1 MYYFNFLGKQLPL
14 FLVTITSISF
24 VKYYTYMKN
33 ILLLILFFCFF
44 TSTVLAQFPMGGGG
58 FGGGSSRKSE
68 QSNIPGTAQAAS
80 KGSAKITGYVVDSS
94 VSKAVEYGSI
104 ALSTKKDNKIVDGAI
119 CDDKGKFSLTRIAVG
134 EYVLSISF
142 MGYQTKKMDVNIV
155 NKNDE
160 IDLGVI
166 KMSQSTQT
174 LAEVTVEGQR
184 SLIEDKVDR
193 MVYNAEKDITN
204 KGGDG
209 ADVLR
214 KVPSL
219 TVDLDGNVS
228 LRGSSNVRVL
238 INNKPS
244 TIIASSVAD
253 ALKQI
258 PADMIKSVEVITSPS
273 AKYDAEGS
281 SGIINIITKKNTLQG
296 LTLNLDT
303 SVGIRGGNLSLN
315 GNYRKGTMGFSLG
328 GFGRANY
335 NVNGRFENTQI
346 TTLADG
352 TRNTNVQ
359 SAETRNNGLFGNY
372 QFGWDWDINKINSIT
387 ASVKLGARNQSNY
400 QDGLITQ
407 IYRGLLPNATL
418 LNTSTRD
425 VESIDN
431 SNNIDAN
438 IDYTHT
444 YKKPQQELTISGQFS
459 RNNRVNDFTNRILG
473 LPDGTNFITNTNP
486 SSNQETTLQLDYQT
500 PIGKIQMVEFGGKGI
515 FRQVNSN
522 FRQVGNNGSL
532 DYDQNIAASYFSY
545 TLTTK
550 KKYSLKVGGRY
561 EFTNINAVQV
571 SEANGTQNIDIADYG
586 TFVPSINISKS
597 IKGGTTVKLAYNR
610 RIQRPSLQFLNPNR
624 NASNPSNVTEGNP
637 ALAPEFTN
645 NYEFT
650 VNTFFKNVFLTTA
663 FFMRNTTGGIE
674 SVRTSTVDAQN
685 RPIILTNYLN
695 IGNQDAYGTN
705 IFLNVTSGKLQL
717 GGGTDLYYTVLKNNN
732 PNPLFNASNE
742 GWVASG
748 RIFGSYNLSK
758 GWGIQT
764 FAFYR
769 GNQVQLQGNQG
780 GFGIYSL
787 GVKKDFV
794 NKKGSIGFGAENF
807 FTPNG
812 FVIKSNIDSPTI
824 TQNSV
829 TTLRNM
835 NFKVTFSY
843 RIGKISFTDGRK
855 KKKSVNNDDM
865 KDGDGGGGGQPAAPA
880 APAGGGGRPR

>member
-1 MYYFNFLGKQLPL
+1 
-14 FLVTITSISF
+14 
-24 VKYYTYMKN
+24 MKN
-33 ILLLILFFCFF
+33 ILLFSVIFSFF
-44 TSTVLAQFPMGGGG
+44 TTTISAQFPMGGGG
-58 FGGGSSRKSE
+58 FGGGSRKGE
-68 QSNIPGTAQAAS
+68 QSAIPGTAQAAP
-80 KGSAKITGYVVDSS
+80 KGSAKISGYVIDST
-94 VSKAVEYGSI
+94 VSKAVEFASI

-119 CDDKGKFSLTRIAVG
+119 CDDKGKFALTRVAVG
-134 EYVLSISF
+134 EYTLSVSF
-142 MGYQTKKMDVNIV
+142 MGYQSKKIEVNIV

-166 KMSQSTQT
+166 KMNQSTQT

-209 ADVLR
+209 TDVLR

-228 LRGSSNVRVL
+228 LRGSQNVKVL

-244 TIIASSVAD
+244 TILASSIAD

-281 SGIINIITKKNTLQG
+281 AGIINIITKKNNLQG
-296 LTLNLDT
+296 LSLNFDS

-315 GNYRKGTMGFSLG
+315 GSYRMGNMGFSLG

-335 NVNGRFENTQI
+335 NVNGRFDNTQI
-346 TTLADG
+346 TNGTDG
-352 TRNTNVQ
+352 TRTTTVQ
-359 SAETRNNGLFGNY
+359 GAETRNSGLFGNY
-372 QFGWDWDINKINSIT
+372 QLGWDWDINKSNSVS
-387 ASVKLGARNQSNY
+387 ASVRIGARNQTNY
-400 QDGLITQ
+400 QDGLLSQ
-407 IYRGLLPNATL
+407 IYRNNF
-418 LNTSTRD
+418 LNSSSTRN

-431 SNNIDAN
+431 SNNVDAN
-438 IDYTHT
+438 VDYTHT
-444 YKKPQQELTISGQFS
+444 FAKPQQEFSISGQFS
-459 RNNRVNDFTNRILG
+459 RNNRNSEFTNLILNLSDSLVAKGLNRIS
-473 LPDGTNFITNTNP
+473 NNNP
-486 SSNQETTLQLDYQT
+486 SYNQEATLQIDYQT
-500 PIGKIQMVEFGGKGI
+500 PIGKTQMIEFGGKDI
-515 FRQVNSN
+515 YRQVNSV
-522 FRQVGNNGSL
+522 FRQIGNNGAL
-532 DYDQNIAASYFSY
+532 DYNQNITAGYFSY

-550 KKYSLKVGGRY
+550 KKYSIKAGGRY
-561 EFTNINAVQV
+561 EYTTIDAKQTAESGTINGI
-571 SEANGTQNIDIADYG
+571 SIPSYG

-597 IKGGTTVKLAYNR
+597 LKGGTTLKLAYNR

-637 ALAPEFTN
+637 LLAPEFTN

-650 VNTFFKNVFLTTA
+650 VNTFFKNTFLTTA
-663 FFMRNTTGGIE
+663 LFVRNTTGGIQ

-695 IGNQDAYGTN
+695 IGNEDAYGMNLFGNVN
-705 IFLNVTSGKLQL
+705 ISNKLQL
-717 GGGTDLYYTVLKNNN
+717 GGGTDVYYTILKNNN
-732 PNPLFNASNE
+732 PNPLYNASNE
-742 GWVASG
+742 GWVASF
-748 RIFGSYNLSK
+748 RLFGSYNFSK
-758 GWGIQT
+758 GWGLQT

-787 GVKKDFV
+787 GVKKDFM
-794 NKKGSIGFGAENF
+794 NKKGSIGLGAENF

-812 FVIKSNIDSPTI
+812 FTIKSNVDSPTI
-824 TQNSV
+824 SQNSV

-835 NFKVTFSY
+835 NFKLTFSY
-843 RIGKISFTDGRK
+843 KIGKITFTDSKK
-855 KKKSVNNDDM
+855 KKKSVNNDDL
-865 KDGDGGGGGQPAAPA
+865 KDGGGDNGGGQQAVPAA
-880 APAGGGGRPR
+880 APAGGGGRPPR

>member
-1 MYYFNFLGKQLPL
+1 
-14 FLVTITSISF
+14 
-24 VKYYTYMKN
+24 MKN
-33 ILLLILFFCFF
+33 VLLSLTISCLLAH
-44 TSTVLAQFPMGGGG
+44 TISAQFPMGGGG
-58 FGGGSSRKSE
+58 FGGSGSRKGE
-68 QSNIPGTAQAAS
+68 QSAIPGTAQANP

-94 VSKAVEYGSI
+94 VSKSVEYASV
-104 ALSTKKDNKIVDGAI
+104 ALSTKKDNKIIDGAV
-119 CDDKGKFSLTRIAVG
+119 CDDKGKFSLSRVAVG
-134 EYVLSISF
+134 EYILSVSF
-142 MGYQTKKMDVNIV
+142 MGYQTKKMEVNIV

-166 KMSQSTQT
+166 KMNQSTQT
-174 LAEVTVEGQR
+174 LSEVTVEGQR

-244 TIIASSVAD
+244 TIIASSVSD

-296 LTLNLDT
+296 LTLNMDT

-315 GNYRKGTMGFSLG
+315 GNYRKGKMGFSLG
-328 GFGRANY
+328 GFGRATY
-335 NVNGRFENTQI
+335 NVNGRFDNVQI

-352 TRNTNVQ
+352 TKSTNVQ
-359 SAETRNNGLFGNY
+359 GAETRNSGLFGNY
-372 QFGWDWDINKINSIT
+372 QFGWDWDIDKSNSIT
-387 ASVKLGARNQSNY
+387 ASVKLGARNQYNH
-400 QDGLITQ
+400 QDGLLTN
-407 IYRGLLPNATL
+407 IYRGSSQNAPL
-418 LNTSTRD
+418 FNTSTRD

-431 SNNIDAN
+431 SNNVDAN

-444 YKKPQQELTISGQFS
+444 FKKPQQELSISGQFS

-473 LPDGTNFITNTNP
+473 LPEGSNLITNTNP

-500 PIGKIQMVEFGGKGI
+500 PIGKTQIIEFGGKGI
-515 FRQVNSN
+515 LRKVNSVFRQLGNS
-522 FRQVGNNGSL
+522 GSL
-532 DYDQNIAASYFSY
+532 DYNQNIAASYFSY

-561 EFTNINAVQV
+561 EYTNINATQI
-571 SEANGTQNIDIADYG
+571 SESNGIQNINIPNYG

-597 IKGGTTVKLAYNR
+597 LKGGTTLKLGYNR

-637 ALAPEFTN
+637 ALSPEFTN

-650 VNTFFKNVFLTTA
+650 LNTFFKNVFLTTA
-663 FFMRNTTGGIE
+663 LFVRNTTGGIE
-674 SVRTSTVDAQN
+674 SVRTTIGTQE
-685 RPIILTNYLN
+685 RPIILTEYQN

-705 IFLNVTSGKLQL
+705 IFLNVTSGKLQI
-717 GGGTDLYYTVLKNNN
+717 GGGTDLYYTFLKNNN
-732 PNPLFNASNE
+732 PNPLFNASNQ
-742 GWVASG
+742 GWVVSG
-748 RIFGSYNLSK
+748 RVFGSYNIAK
-758 GWGIQT
+758 GWGLQT

-812 FVIKSNIDSPTI
+812 FVVKSNVDSPTI
-824 TQNSV
+824 MQNSV

-843 RIGKISFTDGRK
+843 RIGKISFTDTKK

-865 KDGDGGGGGQPAAPA
+865 KDGGDGGGGQPAAPA
-880 APAGGGGRPR
+880 APAGGGRPRQ

>member
-1 MYYFNFLGKQLPL
+1 
-14 FLVTITSISF
+14 
-24 VKYYTYMKN
+24 MKN
-33 ILLLILFFCFF
+33 ILLFSVIFSFF
-44 TSTVLAQFPMGGGG
+44 TTTTSAQFPMGGGG
-58 FGGGSSRKSE
+58 FGGGSRRGE
-68 QSNIPGTAQAAS
+68 QSAIPGTAQAAP
-80 KGSAKITGYVVDSS
+80 KGSAKISGYVIDST
-94 VSKAVEYGSI
+94 VSKAVEFASI

-119 CDDKGKFSLTRIAVG
+119 CDDKGKFALTRIAGG
-134 EYVLSISF
+134 EYILSVSF
-142 MGYQTKKMDVNIV
+142 MGYQSKKIEVNIV

-166 KMSQSTQT
+166 KMNQSTQT

-209 ADVLR
+209 TDVLR

-228 LRGSSNVRVL
+228 LRGSQNVKVL

-244 TIIASSVAD
+244 TILASSIAD

-281 SGIINIITKKNTLQG
+281 AGIINIITKKNNLQG
-296 LTLNLDT
+296 LSLNFDS

-315 GNYRKGTMGFSLG
+315 GSYRMGNMGFSLG

-335 NVNGRFENTQI
+335 NVNGRFDNTQI
-346 TTLADG
+346 TNGTDG
-352 TRNTNVQ
+352 TRTTTVQ
-359 SAETRNNGLFGNY
+359 GAETRNSGLFGNY
-372 QFGWDWDINKINSIT
+372 QLGWDWDINKSNSVS
-387 ASVKLGARNQSNY
+387 ASVRIGARNQTNY
-400 QDGLITQ
+400 QDGLLSQ
-407 IYRGLLPNATL
+407 IYRNNF
-418 LNTSTRD
+418 LNSSSTRN

-431 SNNIDAN
+431 SNNVDAN
-438 IDYTHT
+438 VDYTHT
-444 YKKPQQELTISGQFS
+444 FAKPQQEFSISGQFS
-459 RNNRVNDFTNRILG
+459 RNNRNSEFTNLILN
-473 LPDGTNFITNTNP
+473 LPDSLVARGLNRISNNNP
-486 SSNQETTLQLDYQT
+486 SYNQEATLQIDYQT
-500 PIGKIQMVEFGGKGI
+500 PIGKTQMIEFGGKDI
-515 FRQVNSN
+515 YRQVNSV
-522 FRQVGNNGSL
+522 FRQIGNNGAL
-532 DYDQNIAASYFSY
+532 DYNQNITAGYFSY

-550 KKYSLKVGGRY
+550 KKYSIKAGGRY
-561 EFTNINAVQV
+561 EYTTIDAKQTAESGAINGI
-571 SEANGTQNIDIADYG
+571 SIPSYG

-597 IKGGTTVKLAYNR
+597 LKGGTTLKLAYNR

-637 ALAPEFTN
+637 LLAPEFTN

-650 VNTFFKNVFLTTA
+650 VNTFFKNTFLTTA
-663 FFMRNTTGGIE
+663 LFMRNTTGGIQ

-695 IGNQDAYGTN
+695 IGNEDAYGMNLFGNVN
-705 IFLNVTSGKLQL
+705 ISNKLQL
-717 GGGTDLYYTVLKNNN
+717 GGGTDVYYTILKNNN
-732 PNPLFNASNE
+732 PNPLYNASNE
-742 GWVASG
+742 GWVASF
-748 RIFGSYNLSK
+748 RLFGSYNFSK
-758 GWGIQT
+758 GWGLQT

-787 GVKKDFV
+787 GVKKDFM
-794 NKKGSIGFGAENF
+794 NKKGSIGLGAENY

-812 FVIKSNIDSPTI
+812 FTIKSNVDSPTI
-824 TQNSV
+824 SQNSV

-835 NFKVTFSY
+835 NFKLTFSY
-843 RIGKISFTDGRK
+843 KIGKITFTDGKK
-855 KKKSVNNDDM
+855 KKKSVNNDDL
-865 KDGDGGGGGQPAAPA
+865 KDGGGDNGGSQQAAPAA
-880 APAGGGGRPR
+880 APAGGGGRPPR

>member
-1 MYYFNFLGKQLPL
+1 
-14 FLVTITSISF
+14 
-24 VKYYTYMKN
+24 MKN
-33 ILLLILFFCFF
+33 ILLFSVIFSFF
-44 TSTVLAQFPMGGGG
+44 TTTISAQFPMGGGG
-58 FGGGSSRKSE
+58 FGGGSRKGE
-68 QSNIPGTAQAAS
+68 QSAIPGTAQAAP
-80 KGSAKITGYVVDSS
+80 KGSAKISGYVIDST
-94 VSKAVEYGSI
+94 VSKAVEFASI

-119 CDDKGKFSLTRIAVG
+119 CDDKGKFALTRVAVG
-134 EYVLSISF
+134 EYTLSVSF
-142 MGYQTKKMDVNIV
+142 MGYQSKKIEVNIV

-166 KMSQSTQT
+166 KMNQSTQT

-209 ADVLR
+209 TDVLR

-228 LRGSSNVRVL
+228 LRGSQNVKVL

-244 TIIASSVAD
+244 TILASSIAD

-281 SGIINIITKKNTLQG
+281 AGIINIITKKNNLQG
-296 LTLNLDT
+296 LSLNFDS

-315 GNYRKGTMGFSLG
+315 GSYRMGNMGFSLG

-335 NVNGRFENTQI
+335 NVNGRFDNTQI
-346 TTLADG
+346 TNGTDG
-352 TRNTNVQ
+352 TRTTTVQ
-359 SAETRNNGLFGNY
+359 GAETRNSGLFGNY
-372 QFGWDWDINKINSIT
+372 QLGWDWDINKSNSVS
-387 ASVKLGARNQSNY
+387 ASVRIGARNQTNY
-400 QDGLITQ
+400 QDGLLSQ
-407 IYRGLLPNATL
+407 IYRNNF
-418 LNTSTRD
+418 LNSSSTRN

-431 SNNIDAN
+431 SNNVDAN
-438 IDYTHT
+438 VDYTHT
-444 YKKPQQELTISGQFS
+444 FAKPQQEFSISGQFS
-459 RNNRVNDFTNRILG
+459 RNNRNSEFTNLILN
-473 LPDGTNFITNTNP
+473 LPDSLVARGLNRISNNNP
-486 SSNQETTLQLDYQT
+486 SYNQEATLQIDYQT
-500 PIGKIQMVEFGGKGI
+500 PIGKTQMIEFGGKDI
-515 FRQVNSN
+515 YRQVNSV
-522 FRQVGNNGSL
+522 FRQIGNNGAL
-532 DYDQNIAASYFSY
+532 DYNQNITAGYFSY

-550 KKYSLKVGGRY
+550 KKYSIKAGGRY
-561 EFTNINAVQV
+561 EYTTIDAKQTAESGTINGI
-571 SEANGTQNIDIADYG
+571 SIPSYG

-597 IKGGTTVKLAYNR
+597 LKGGTTLKLAYNR

-637 ALAPEFTN
+637 LLAPEFTN

-650 VNTFFKNVFLTTA
+650 VNTFFKNTFLTTA
-663 FFMRNTTGGIE
+663 LFVRNTTGGIQ

-695 IGNQDAYGTN
+695 IGNEDAYGMNLFGNVN
-705 IFLNVTSGKLQL
+705 ISNKLQL
-717 GGGTDLYYTVLKNNN
+717 GGGTDVYYTILKNNN
-732 PNPLFNASNE
+732 PNPLYNASNE
-742 GWVASG
+742 GWVASF
-748 RIFGSYNLSK
+748 RLFGSYNFSK
-758 GWGIQT
+758 GWGLQT

-787 GVKKDFV
+787 GVKKDFM
-794 NKKGSIGFGAENF
+794 NKKGSIGLGAENF

-812 FVIKSNIDSPTI
+812 FTIKSNVDSPTI
-824 TQNSV
+824 SQNSV

-835 NFKVTFSY
+835 NFKLTFSY
-843 RIGKISFTDGRK
+843 KIGKITFTDSKK
-855 KKKSVNNDDM
+855 KKKSVNNDDL
-865 KDGDGGGGGQPAAPA
+865 KDGGGDNGGGQQAVPAA
-880 APAGGGGRPR
+880 APAGGGGRPPR

>member
-1 MYYFNFLGKQLPL
+1 
-14 FLVTITSISF
+14 
-24 VKYYTYMKN
+24 MKN
-33 ILLLILFFCFF
+33 LLFFSAFLCLFS
-44 TSTVLAQFPMGGGG
+44 STVSAQFPMGGGG
-58 FGGGSSRKSE
+58 FGGGSRRGD
-68 QSNIPGTAQAAS
+68 QAAIPGTAQATP
-80 KGSAKITGYVVDSS
+80 KGSAKISGYVIDST
-94 VSKAVEYGSI
+94 VSKAVEYASI
-104 ALSTKKDNKIVDGAI
+104 ALSTKKDNKIVDGTI
-119 CDDKGKFSLTRIAVG
+119 CDDKGKFSLARVAVG
-134 EYVLSISF
+134 EYILSVSF
-142 MGYQTKKMDVNIV
+142 MGYQSKKIEVSIV

-166 KMSQSTQT
+166 KMNQSSQT

-209 ADVLR
+209 TDVLR

-228 LRGSSNVRVL
+228 LRGSQNVKVL

-244 TIIASSVAD
+244 TILASSISD

-281 SGIINIITKKNTLQG
+281 AGIINIITKKNNLQG
-296 LTLNLDT
+296 LSLNLDS

-315 GNYRKGTMGFSLG
+315 GSYRMGNMGFSLG

-335 NVNGRFENTQI
+335 NVNGRFDNTQI
-346 TTLADG
+346 TTGTDG
-352 TRNTNVQ
+352 TKTTNVQ
-359 SAETRNNGLFGNY
+359 GAETRNNGLFGNY
-372 QFGWDWDINKINSIT
+372 QLGWDWDINKTNSIS
-387 ASVKLGARNQSNY
+387 ASVRLGARNQSNF
-400 QDGLITQ
+400 QDVLLTQ
-407 IYRGLLPNATL
+407 IFRNNL
-418 LNTSTRD
+418 LNNSNTRN

-431 SNNIDAN
+431 SNNVDAN
-438 IDYTHT
+438 IDYTHIF
-444 YKKPQQELTISGQFS
+444 KKPQQELSISGQFS
-459 RNNRVNDFTNRILG
+459 RNNRNSEFTNNILN
-473 LPDGTNFITNTNP
+473 LPDSLVARGLNRITNVNP
-486 SSNQETTLQLDYQT
+486 SYNQEATLQIDYQT
-500 PIGKIQMVEFGGKGI
+500 PIGKTQMIEFGGKDI
-515 FRQVNSN
+515 YRTVNSV
-522 FRQVGNNGSL
+522 FKQIGNNGAL
-532 DYDQNIAASYFSY
+532 DYNQNILASYFSY

-550 KKYSLKVGGRY
+550 KKYSIKAGGRY
-561 EFTNINAVQV
+561 EYTTIDAKQTAESGAV
-571 SEANGTQNIDIADYG
+571 NGISIPSYG

-597 IKGGTTVKLAYNR
+597 LKGGTTLKVAYNR

-637 ALAPEFTN
+637 LLSPEFTN

-650 VNTFFKNVFLTTA
+650 VNTFFKNTFLTTA
-663 FFMRNTTGGIE
+663 LFMRNTTGGIQ

-695 IGNQDAYGTN
+695 IGNEDAYGMNLFGNVN
-705 IFLNVTSGKLQL
+705 ISNKLQL
-717 GGGTDLYYTVLKNNN
+717 GGGTDIYYTILKNNN
-732 PNPLFNASNE
+732 PNPLYNASNE
-742 GWVASG
+742 GWVASF
-748 RIFGSYNLSK
+748 RLFGSYNFSK
-758 GWGIQT
+758 GWGLQT

-787 GVKKDFV
+787 GVKKDFM
-794 NKKGSIGFGAENF
+794 NKKGSIGLGAENF

-812 FVIKSNIDSPTI
+812 FTIKSNIESPTI
-824 TQNSV
+824 SQNST

-835 NFKVTFSY
+835 NFKLTFSY
-843 RIGKISFTDGRK
+843 KIGKITFTDGKK
-855 KKKSVNNDDM
+855 KKKSVNNDDL
-865 KDGDGGGGGQPAAPA
+865 KDGGGDNGGQQATPAA
-880 APAGGGGRPR
+880 APTGGGGRPR

>member
-1 MYYFNFLGKQLPL
+1 
-14 FLVTITSISF
+14 
-24 VKYYTYMKN
+24 MKN
-33 ILLLILFFCFF
+33 ILLFLAIFCLFA
-44 TSTVLAQFPMGGGG
+44 TSVSAQFPMGGGG
-58 FGGGSSRKSE
+58 FGGGGSRRSE
-68 QSNIPGTAQAAS
+68 QTNIPGTAQAVP

-94 VSKAVEYGSI
+94 VSKAVEYASI
-104 ALSTKKDNKIVDGAI
+104 ALSTKKDNKIIDGAI
-119 CDDKGKFSLTRIAVG
+119 CDDKGKFSLTKVATG
-134 EYVLSISF
+134 EYILSVSF

-166 KMSQSTQT
+166 KMNQSSQT
-174 LAEVTVEGQR
+174 LAEVTVDGQR

-193 MVYNAEKDITN
+193 IVYNAEKDITN

-244 TIIASSVAD
+244 TIIASNVAD

-296 LTLNLDT
+296 LTLNMDT

-328 GFGRANY
+328 GFGRATY
-335 NVNGRFENTQI
+335 NVNGRFDNTQI
-346 TTLADG
+346 TTLSDG

-359 SAETRNNGLFGNY
+359 GAETRNSGLFGNY
-372 QFGWDWDINKINSIT
+372 QFGWDWDIDKSNSIT
-387 ASVKLGARNQSNY
+387 ASVKLGARNQYNY
-400 QDGLITQ
+400 QDGLLTQ
-407 IYRGLLPNATL
+407 IYRGSLSNTPPIS
-418 LNTSTRD
+418 TSTRD

-431 SNNIDAN
+431 SNNVDAN

-444 YKKPQQELTISGQFS
+444 FKKPQQEFSISGQFS

-473 LPDGTNFITNTNP
+473 LPEGSNLITNTNP

-500 PIGKIQMVEFGGKGI
+500 PIGTTQMIEFGGKGI
-515 FRQVNSN
+515 FRKVNSV
-522 FRQVGNNGSL
+522 FRQLGNSGSL

-561 EFTNINAVQV
+561 EFTNIDATQV
-571 SEANGTQNIDIADYG
+571 SEGKGTQNIDIVDYG
-586 TFVPSINISKS
+586 TFVPSINLSKS
-597 IKGGTTVKLAYNR
+597 LKGGTTLKLGYNR

-637 ALAPEFTN
+637 ALSPEFTN

-705 IFLNVTSGKLQL
+705 IFLNVTSGKLQI

-742 GWVASG
+742 GWVMSA
-748 RIFGSYNLSK
+748 RVFGSYNIAK
-758 GWGIQT
+758 GWGLQT

-769 GNQVQLQGNQG
+769 GNQVQLQGDQG

-824 TQNSV
+824 AQNSV

-843 RIGKISFTDGRK
+843 RIGKISFTDTKK

-865 KDGDGGGGGQPAAPA
+865 KDGGDGGGGQPAAPT
-880 APAGGGGRPR
+880 APAGGGGRPRQ

>member
-1 MYYFNFLGKQLPL
+1 
-14 FLVTITSISF
+14 
-24 VKYYTYMKN
+24 MKN
-33 ILLLILFFCFF
+33 ILLFITFICFF
-44 TSTVLAQFPMGGGG
+44 TDTTLAQFPMGGGG
-58 FGGGSSRKSE
+58 FGGGGSRKSE

-80 KGSAKITGYVVDSS
+80 KGSAKITGYVIDSS
-94 VSKAVEYGSI
+94 GSKAVEYASI

-119 CDDKGKFSLTRIAVG
+119 CDDKGKFSLTRVAPG
-134 EYVLSISF
+134 EYILAVSF
-142 MGYQTKKMDVNIV
+142 MGYKSKKMEVNIV

-209 ADVLR
+209 TDVLR

-244 TIIASSVAD
+244 TILASSIAD

-281 SGIINIITKKNTLQG
+281 AGIINIITKKNNLQG
-296 LTLNLDT
+296 LSLNFDS

-315 GNYRKGTMGFSLG
+315 GSYRMGNMGFSLG

-335 NVNGRFENTQI
+335 NVNGRFDNTQI
-346 TTLADG
+346 TTGLDG
-352 TRNTNVQ
+352 IKTTTVQ
-359 SAETRNNGLFGNY
+359 GAETRNSGLFGNY
-372 QFGWDWDINKINSIT
+372 QLGWDWDINKTNSIS
-387 ASVKLGARNQSNY
+387 ASVRIGARNQYNY
-400 QDGLITQ
+400 QDALLTQ
-407 IYRGLLPNATL
+407 IIRNNFINST
-418 LNTSTRD
+418 NTRN
-425 VESIDN
+425 VETIDN
-431 SNNIDAN
+431 SNNVDAN

-444 YKKPQQELTISGQFS
+444 FKKPQQEFSVSGQFS
-459 RNNRVNDFTNRILG
+459 RNNRNNEFTNTILN
-473 LPDGTNFITNTNP
+473 LPDSLVNRGLNIIRNNNP
-486 SSNQETTLQLDYQT
+486 SYNEEATLQIDYQT
-500 PIGKIQMVEFGGKGI
+500 PIGKTQIIEFGGKDI
-515 FRQVNSN
+515 YRKVNSVFRQIGSN
-522 FRQVGNNGSL
+522 GAL
-532 DYDQNIAASYFSY
+532 DYNQNISAGYFSY
-545 TLTTK
+545 TLSTK
-550 KKYSLKVGGRY
+550 KKYTLKAGGRY
-561 EFTNINAVQV
+561 EYTTIDALQTAENGSTNGITIP
-571 SEANGTQNIDIADYG
+571 SYG
-586 TFVPSINISKS
+586 TFVPSINLSKNL
-597 IKGGTTVKLAYNR
+597 KGGTTLKLAYNR

-663 FFMRNTTGGIE
+663 LFMRNTTGGIQ

-695 IGNQDAYGTN
+695 IGNEDAYGMN
-705 IFLNVTSGKLQL
+705 IFGNVNISKLQL
-717 GGGTDLYYTVLKNNN
+717 GGGADVYYAVLKNNN
-732 PNPLFNASNE
+732 PNPLYNASNE
-742 GWVASG
+742 GVVASF
-748 RIFGSYNLSK
+748 RLFGSYNFTK
-758 GWGIQT
+758 GWGLQT

-769 GNQVQLQGNQG
+769 GNQVQLQGDQG

-787 GVKKDFV
+787 GVKKDFM
-794 NKKGSIGFGAENF
+794 NKKGSIGLGAENF

-812 FVIKSNIDSPTI
+812 FTIKSNVDSPTI
-824 TQNSV
+824 NQNSI

-835 NFKVTFSY
+835 NFKLTFSY
-843 RIGKISFTDGRK
+843 KIGKITFTDARK
-855 KKKSVNNDDM
+855 KKKSVNNDDL
-865 KDGDGGGGGQPAAPA
+865 KDGGGDGGGQQQQPA

>member
-1 MYYFNFLGKQLPL
+1 
-14 FLVTITSISF
+14 
-24 VKYYTYMKN
+24 MKK
-33 ILLLILFFCFF
+33 ILLILIIFSLF
-44 TSTVLAQFPMGGGG
+44 STDISAQFGMGGGG
-58 FGGGSSRKSE
+58 GGFPGMGGGTRKDRE
-68 QSNIPGTAQAAS
+68 QTAIPGTAQAQP
-80 KGSAKITGYVVDSS
+80 KGSGKISGYVVDSS
-94 VSKAVEYGSI
+94 VSKAVEYASV
-104 ALSTKKDNKIVDGAI
+104 ALMVKATKKPVDGAI
-119 CDDKGKFSLTRIAVG
+119 CDDKGKFSITRVATG
-134 EYVLSISF
+134 EYILSISF
-142 MGYQTKKMDVNIV
+142 MGYQTKKVDVNIV

-166 KMSQSTQT
+166 KLNLSSQN

-193 MVYNAEKDITN
+193 MVYNAEKDASN

-219 TVDLDGNVS
+219 SVDLDGNVS
-228 LRGSSNVRVL
+228 LRGNSNVKVL

-244 TIIASSVAD
+244 TIIASNVAD

-281 SGIINIITKKNTLQG
+281 TGIINIITKKNTLQG

-303 SVGIRGGNLSLN
+303 SVGVRGGNLSLN
-315 GNYRKGTMGFSLG
+315 GNYRKGTMGFSVG

-335 NVNGRFENTQI
+335 NINGRFDNTQI
-346 TTLADG
+346 TSGLDG
-352 TRNTNVQ
+352 TKTTNVQ
-359 SAETRNNGLFGNY
+359 GAETRNSGLFGNY
-372 QFGWDWDINKINSIT
+372 QFGWDWDIDKSNSLT
-387 ASVKLGARNQSNY
+387 ASLKFGARNQYNY
-400 QDGLITQ
+400 QDALLTE
-407 IYRGLLPNATL
+407 IYKGTLSTPLLSS
-418 LNTSTRD
+418 STRD
-425 VESIDN
+425 VESVDN
-431 SNNIDAN
+431 SNNVDAN

-459 RNNRVNDFTNRILG
+459 RNNRVNDFTNKIYG
-473 LPDGTNFITNTNP
+473 LPVGSNIISNTNP
-486 SSNQETTLQLDYQT
+486 SSNQESTLQLDYQT
-500 PIGKIQMVEFGGKGI
+500 PIGKTQMIEFGGKGI
-515 FRQVNSN
+515 FRKVNSV
-522 FRQVGNNGSL
+522 FRQIGSNGSL

-561 EFTNINAVQV
+561 EYTNIDALQTD
-571 SEANGTQNIDIADYG
+571 ENGLTKNIDIADYG
-586 TFVPSINISKS
+586 TFVPSINLSKG
-597 IKGGTTVKLAYNR
+597 IKGGTTLKLAYNR

-637 ALAPEFTN
+637 TLSPEFTN

-650 VNTFFKNVFLTTA
+650 VNTFFKNVFLTSA
-663 FFMRNTTGGIE
+663 LFMRNTTGGIE
-674 SVRTSTVDAQN
+674 SVRTNTNDAQGK
-685 RPIILTNYLN
+685 PIILTNYLN
-695 IGNQDAYGTN
+695 IGNQDAYGMN
-705 IFLNVTSGKLQL
+705 LFVNVTAGKLQI
-717 GGGTDLYYTVLKNNN
+717 GGGTDVFYSVLKNNN
-732 PNPLFNASNE
+732 SNPLYNASNE
-742 GWVASG
+742 GWVASF
-748 RIFGSYNLSK
+748 RMFGNYNMGK
-758 GWGIQT
+758 GWGLQA
-764 FAFYR
+764 FSFYR
-769 GNQVQLQGNQG
+769 GNQVQLQGSQG

-787 GVKKDFV
+787 GVKRDFL

-812 FVIKSNIDSPTI
+812 FVIKSNVDSPTI
-824 TQNSV
+824 SQNSV

-843 RIGKISFTDGRK
+843 RLGKISFVDAKK

-865 KDGDGGGGGQPAAPA
+865 KEPEGGGGQQAAPA
-880 APAGGGGRPR
+880 APAGGRPR

>member
-1 MYYFNFLGKQLPL
+1 
-14 FLVTITSISF
+14 
-24 VKYYTYMKN
+24 MKN
-33 ILLLILFFCFF
+33 ILLFLATFGLFA
-44 TSTVLAQFPMGGGG
+44 STVSAQFPMGGGG
-58 FGGGSSRKSE
+58 FGGGGGSRRGE
-68 QSNIPGTAQAAS
+68 QTAIPGTAQAAS
-80 KGSAKITGYVVDSS
+80 KGSAKITGYVIDSS
-94 VSKAVEYGSI
+94 VSKAVEYASI

-119 CDDKGKFSLTRIAVG
+119 CDDKGKFSLTRLATGDYI
-134 EYVLSISF
+134 LSISF
-142 MGYQTKKMDVNIV
+142 MGYQTKKMEVSIV

-166 KMSQSTQT
+166 KMNQSTQT

-244 TIIASSVAD
+244 TIIASNVAD

-335 NVNGRFENTQI
+335 NINGRFDNTQI
-346 TTLADG
+346 TTGLDG
-352 TRNTNVQ
+352 TKTTNVQ
-359 SAETRNNGLFGNY
+359 GAETRNSGLFGNY
-372 QFGWDWDINKINSIT
+372 QFGWDWDIDKSNSVT
-387 ASVKLGARNQSNY
+387 ASVKLGARNQYNY
-400 QDGLITQ
+400 QDALKTE
-407 IYRGLLPNATL
+407 IYKGLLQNPSSL

-431 SNNIDAN
+431 SNNVDAN

-444 YKKPQQELTISGQFS
+444 YKKPQQELSISGQFS
-459 RNNRVNDFTNRILG
+459 RNNRVNDFTNRIYG
-473 LPDGTNFITNTNP
+473 LPEGSNTITNTNP
-486 SSNQETTLQLDYQT
+486 SSNQETTLQVDYQT
-500 PIGKIQMVEFGGKGI
+500 PIGKTQMIEFGGKGI
-515 FRQVNSN
+515 FRKVSSV
-522 FRQVGNNGSL
+522 FRQVNNNGSL
-532 DYDQNIAASYFSY
+532 DYDQSIAASYFSY

-561 EFTNINAVQV
+561 EFTNIDATQV
-571 SEANGTQNIDIADYG
+571 SESKGTENIDIADYG
-586 TFVPSINISKS
+586 TFVPSINLSKGL
-597 IKGGTTVKLAYNR
+597 KGGTTLKLGYNR

-637 ALAPEFTN
+637 SLSPEFTN

-650 VNTFFKNVFLTTA
+650 VNTFFKSVFLTTA
-663 FFMRNTTGGIE
+663 LFMRNTTDGIE

-705 IFLNVTSGKLQL
+705 VFLNITSGKLQV
-717 GGGTDLYYTVLKNNN
+717 GGGTDLFYTVLKNNN
-732 PNPLFNASNE
+732 TNPLYNASNE
-742 GWVASG
+742 GWVASF
-748 RIFGSYNLSK
+748 RIFGSYNIAK
-758 GWGIQT
+758 GWGLQT

-787 GVKKDFV
+787 GVKKDFL

-807 FTPNG
+807 FTPDG
-812 FVIKSNIDSPTI
+812 FVIKSNVDSPMI

-843 RIGKISFTDGRK
+843 RVGKISFTDGRK

-865 KDGDGGGGGQPAAPA
+865 KDGGDGGQQAAPA

>member
-1 MYYFNFLGKQLPL
+1 
-14 FLVTITSISF
+14 
-24 VKYYTYMKN
+24 MKN
-33 ILLLILFFCFF
+33 ILLFITFICFF
-44 TSTVLAQFPMGGGG
+44 TDTTLAQFPMGGGG
-58 FGGGSSRKSE
+58 FGGGGSRKSE

-80 KGSAKITGYVVDSS
+80 KGSAKITGYVIDSS
-94 VSKAVEYGSI
+94 GSKAVEYASI

-119 CDDKGKFSLTRIAVG
+119 CDDKGKFSLTRVAPG
-134 EYVLSISF
+134 EYILAVSF
-142 MGYQTKKMDVNIV
+142 MGYKSKKMEVNIV

-209 ADVLR
+209 TDVLR

-244 TIIASSVAD
+244 TILASSIAD

-281 SGIINIITKKNTLQG
+281 AGIINIITKKNNLQG
-296 LTLNLDT
+296 LSLNFDS

-315 GNYRKGTMGFSLG
+315 GSYRMGNMGFSLG

-335 NVNGRFENTQI
+335 NVNGRFDNTQI
-346 TTLADG
+346 TTGLDG
-352 TRNTNVQ
+352 IKTTTVQ
-359 SAETRNNGLFGNY
+359 GAETRNSGLFGNY
-372 QFGWDWDINKINSIT
+372 QLGWDWDINKTNSIS
-387 ASVKLGARNQSNY
+387 ASVRIGARNQYNY
-400 QDGLITQ
+400 QDALLTQ
-407 IYRGLLPNATL
+407 IIRNNFVNST
-418 LNTSTRD
+418 NTRN
-425 VESIDN
+425 VETIDN
-431 SNNIDAN
+431 SNNVDAN

-444 YKKPQQELTISGQFS
+444 FKKPQQEFSVSGQFS
-459 RNNRVNDFTNRILG
+459 RNNRNNEFTNTILN
-473 LPDGTNFITNTNP
+473 LPDSLVNRGLNIIKNNNP
-486 SSNQETTLQLDYQT
+486 SYNEEATLQIDYQT
-500 PIGKIQMVEFGGKGI
+500 PIGKTQIIEFGGKDI
-515 FRQVNSN
+515 YRKVNSVFRQIGSN
-522 FRQVGNNGSL
+522 GAL
-532 DYDQNIAASYFSY
+532 DYNQNITAGYFSY
-545 TLTTK
+545 TLSTK
-550 KKYSLKVGGRY
+550 KKYTLKAGGRY
-561 EFTNINAVQV
+561 EYTTIDALQTA
-571 SEANGTQNIDIADYG
+571 ENGSTTGITIPSYG
-586 TFVPSINISKS
+586 TFVPSINLSKNL
-597 IKGGTTVKLAYNR
+597 KGGTTLKLAYNR

-663 FFMRNTTGGIE
+663 LFMRNTTGGIQ

-695 IGNQDAYGTN
+695 IGNEDAYGMN
-705 IFLNVTSGKLQL
+705 IFGNVNISKLQL
-717 GGGTDLYYTVLKNNN
+717 GGGADVYYAVLKNNN
-732 PNPLFNASNE
+732 PNPLYNASNE
-742 GWVASG
+742 GVVASF
-748 RIFGSYNLSK
+748 RIFGSYNFTK
-758 GWGIQT
+758 GWGLQT

-769 GNQVQLQGNQG
+769 GNQVQLQGDQG

-787 GVKKDFV
+787 GVKKDFM
-794 NKKGSIGFGAENF
+794 NKKGSIGLGAENF

-812 FVIKSNIDSPTI
+812 FTIKSNVDSPTI
-824 TQNSV
+824 NQNSI

-835 NFKVTFSY
+835 NFKLTFSY
-843 RIGKISFTDGRK
+843 KIGKITFTDARK
-855 KKKSVNNDDM
+855 KKKSVNNDDL
-865 KDGDGGGGGQPAAPA
+865 KDGGGDGGGQQQQQPA

>member
-1 MYYFNFLGKQLPL
+1 
-14 FLVTITSISF
+14 
-24 VKYYTYMKN
+24 MKKV
-33 ILLLILFFCFF
+33 LLLLTIFSVF
-44 TSTVLAQFPMGGGG
+44 SIDILAQFGPGGGGGGG
-58 FGGGSSRKSE
+58 FPGMGGGTRKDRE
-68 QSNIPGTAQAAS
+68 QMAIPGTAQAQA
-80 KGSAKITGYVVDSS
+80 KGSAKISGYVVDSS
-94 VSKAVEYGSI
+94 VSKAVEYASV
-104 ALSTKKDNKIVDGAI
+104 ALLTKKDNKIIDGAI
-119 CDDKGKFSLTRIAVG
+119 CDDKGKFSLNRIATG
-134 EYVLSISF
+134 EYILSISF
-142 MGYQTKKMDVNIV
+142 MGYKTNKMEVSII

-166 KMSQSTQT
+166 KLAYSTQN

-193 MVYNAEKDITN
+193 LVYNAEKDASN

-228 LRGSSNVRVL
+228 LRGSSNVKVL

-244 TIIASSVAD
+244 TIIASNVAD

-335 NVNGRFENTQI
+335 NVNGRFDNTQI

-352 TRNTNVQ
+352 TKNTNVQ
-359 SAETRNNGLFGNY
+359 GAETRNSGLFGNY
-372 QFGWDWDINKINSIT
+372 QFGWDWDIDKSNSIT
-387 ASVKLGARNQSNY
+387 ASVKLGARNQYNY
-400 QDGLITQ
+400 QDDLLTK
-407 IYRGLLPNATL
+407 IYRGSSQNDLPFSS
-418 LNTSTRD
+418 STRD

-431 SNNIDAN
+431 SNNVDAN

-444 YKKPQQELTISGQFS
+444 FKKPQQELTISGQFS
-459 RNNRVNDFTNRILG
+459 RNNRVNDFTNRIVG
-473 LPDGTNFITNTNP
+473 LPDITNTNP

-500 PIGKIQMVEFGGKGI
+500 PIGKTQMIEFGGKGI
-515 FRQVNSN
+515 FRNVNSN
-522 FRQVGNNGSL
+522 FRQIGNNGSL

-561 EFTNINAVQV
+561 EYTSIDANQV
-571 SEANGTQNIDIADYG
+571 SEGKGSQNIDIADYG
-586 TFVPSINISKS
+586 TFVPSINLSKGL
-597 IKGGTTVKLAYNR
+597 KGGTTLKLAYNR

-637 ALAPEFTN
+637 NLLPEFTN

-650 VNTFFKNVFLTTA
+650 VNTFFKNVFLTSA
-663 FFMRNTTGGIE
+663 LFVRNTTGGIE
-674 SVRTSTVDAQN
+674 SVRTSTVDAQS

-695 IGNQDAYGTN
+695 IGNQDAYGMN
-705 IFLNVTSGKLQL
+705 VFMNVTAGKLQI

-732 PNPLFNASNE
+732 PNPLYNASNE
-742 GWVASG
+742 GWVASF
-748 RIFGSYNLSK
+748 RLFGNYNFGK
-758 GWGIQT
+758 GWGLQT
-764 FAFYR
+764 FSFYR

-787 GVKKDFV
+787 GFKRDFP

-812 FVIKSNIDSPTI
+812 FTIKNNIDSPTI

-843 RIGKISFTDGRK
+843 RIGKISFVDAKK

-865 KDGDGGGGGQPAAPA
+865 KDGGDGGGGQQAAPA
-880 APAGGGGRPR
+880 APAGGGGRPRQ

>member
-1 MYYFNFLGKQLPL
+1 MAII
-14 FLVTITSISF
+14 LVITSIITF
-24 VKYYTYMKN
+24 VKYHLYMKN
-33 ILLLILFFCFF
+33 ILLIFTTFCLFI
-44 TSTVLAQFPMGGGG
+44 STISAQFPMGGGG
-58 FGGGSSRKSE
+58 FGGGGSRRGE
-68 QSNIPGTAQAAS
+68 QPVIPGTAQANP

-94 VSKAVEYGSI
+94 VSKAVEYASI
-104 ALSTKKDNKIVDGAI
+104 ALSTKKDNKIIDGAI
-119 CDDKGKFSLTRIAVG
+119 CDDKGKFSLSRVAVG
-134 EYVLSISF
+134 EYILSVSF
-142 MGYQTKKMDVNIV
+142 MGYQTKKMDVNII

-166 KMSQSTQT
+166 KMNQSIQT

-244 TIIASSVAD
+244 TIIASNVAD

-296 LTLNLDT
+296 LTLNMDT

-335 NVNGRFENTQI
+335 NINGRFENTQI
-346 TTLADG
+346 TTGSDG
-352 TRNTNVQ
+352 TKTTNVQ
-359 SAETRNNGLFGNY
+359 QAETRNSGLFGNY
-372 QFGWDWDINKINSIT
+372 QFGWDWDINKTNSVT
-387 ASVKLGARNQSNY
+387 ASVKLGARNQYNY
-400 QDGLITQ
+400 QDDLLTQ
-407 IYRGLLPNATL
+407 IYRGSSQNAPL
-418 LNTSTRD
+418 FSTSIRD

-438 IDYTHT
+438 LDYTHT
-444 YKKPQQELTISGQFS
+444 FKKPQQEFSISGQFS
-459 RNNRVNDFTNRILG
+459 RNNRVNDFRNIILG
-473 LPDGTNFITNTNP
+473 FPDITNTNP

-500 PIGKIQMVEFGGKGI
+500 PIGKTQMIEFGGKGI
-515 FRQVNSN
+515 FRKVNSV
-522 FRQVGNNGSL
+522 FRQLGNSGSL

-561 EFTNINAVQV
+561 EFTNIDATQV
-571 SEANGTQNIDIADYG
+571 LEGKGSQNIDIADYG
-586 TFVPSINISKS
+586 TFVPSINLSKS
-597 IKGGTTVKLAYNR
+597 LKGGTTLKLGYNR

-624 NASNPSNVTEGNP
+624 NASNPFNVTEGNP

-663 FFMRNTTGGIE
+663 LFMRNTTGGIE
-674 SVRTSTVDAQN
+674 SVRTNTVDAQD

-705 IFLNVTSGKLQL
+705 IFLNITSGKLQI

-732 PNPLFNASNE
+732 PNPLYNASNE
-742 GWVASG
+742 GWVASA
-748 RIFGSYNLSK
+748 RIFGSYNITK
-758 GWGIQT
+758 GWGLQT

-843 RIGKISFTDGRK
+843 RIGKISFTETKK

-865 KDGDGGGGGQPAAPA
+865 KDGGDGGGQSAAPA
-880 APAGGGGRPR
+880 APAGGGGRPPR